1 MKSLTVALIL
11 AVPVVVVGL
20 FFGDQASAA
29 PLPACQFEDG
39 SPNGQPCIWTDPDTG
54 RQFYVDSEGYR

>member
-20 FFGDQASAA
+20 FFGDQATAA
-29 PLPACQFEDG
+29 PLPQCQFEDG
-39 SPNGQPCIWTDPDTG
+39 NEDGLPCAWVDPDTG
-54 RQFYVDSEGYR
+54 KVFIVGSENYR